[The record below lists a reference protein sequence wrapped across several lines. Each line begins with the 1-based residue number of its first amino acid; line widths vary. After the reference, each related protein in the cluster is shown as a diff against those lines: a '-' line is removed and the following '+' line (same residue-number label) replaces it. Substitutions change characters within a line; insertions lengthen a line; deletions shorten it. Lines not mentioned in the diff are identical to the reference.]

1 MSTLG
6 RVRMSSKRKSP
17 PTKLSE
23 GGGGVGGV
31 AGSQEEEEET
41 SSPVSTGGGESTI
54 AATQLDIEECYPL
67 QRPPLDCGSSGCSSP
82 ATTSEP
88 DIRDSPAPSPNS
100 LRTNKR
106 QRLLFLSN
114 QENHHPP
121 HHHHQQQ
128 QHLQQQSS
136 PPRHHHHHHHYNASN
151 PSTNYHS
158 HHHHHHHHNHH
169 NNQSNSASIIEPASS
184 SECGSPPTLLSVDSY
199 YAHHPHNNNN
209 TVTQNN
215 NNSSNHNNNNNGGN
229 PTAAGS
235 KRSMDDV
242 LKRLTCK
249 MNSES
254 LQDDTTN
261 HRRNTPSRS
270 STPTGHNTHSGSGG
284 NVANNVAGSPTGAG
298 RTIGSSEGQTQQD
311 GAAALHR
318 VLCAESF
325 VEKERRLSEM
335 ILQLQLLREQLLQQQ
350 DQSKSYPT
358 HMSVDSQKQMEMQR
372 LQTEHL
378 KRQQEHIMQHNIQ
391 ELQAQMTK
399 NQLSMSS
406 PQSLM
411 FLPFLEQ
418 LRGLPVQSPMQPPPP
433 PVTST
438 ATNKHINSIA
448 NMISGHRDGS
458 SWATAHLA
466 QMTTQME
473 KESSPT
479 PISSTAVAP
488 TAPSHQDLDAPLN
501 LTKPKSSSSGGA
513 THPSSS
519 SPGSDSHSTGAGSSG
534 QQEQPLAATAP
545 KLFPPGLPIPRNYLP
560 TLPYAGLPPHL
571 SSLST
576 PISKAMAKEEAGG
589 AGGSA
594 AAAAAVAAVEKHF
607 AMHGMYGLPP
617 NAGAMPPSPQT
628 QRPMKHSGS
637 REESS
642 QEEQDYLTSSHMWR
656 EPGYKVP
663 EDITEKAKMVR
674 QQKRE
679 GENKPHIKRPMNAF
693 MVWAKDERRKILK
706 ACPDMHNSNISKILG
721 ARWKAMSNSEK
732 QPYYEEQSRLS
743 KLHMEKHPDY
753 RYRPRPKRTCI
764 VDGKKM
770 RISEYKSLMRQRRQ
784 EMRQLWCRDGGPEMG
799 FLSPVSSEMSS
810 QHHPGGGN
818 GGAPGPSARP
828 SVSPPATMLNGAA
841 AGPSTDHPSF
851 YYPQDSLSPTDMMN
865 FSPENS
871 GSIGGYDA
879 SPRHHD
885 ED

>member
-1 MSTLG
+1 
-6 RVRMSSKRKSP
+6 MSSKRKSP

-23 GGGGVGGV
+23 GGGGAGTVAGANEEEEDTTSPV
-31 AGSQEEEEET
+31 AGS
-41 SSPVSTGGGESTI
+41 GGEVTVGEEG
-54 AATQLDIEECYPL
+54 AATPVDIEECYSH
-67 QRPPLDCGSSGCSSP
+67 QRGGECESSGCSSP

-88 DIRDSPAPSPNS
+88 DLRDSPSPSLNS
-100 LRTNKR
+100 LRTAKR

-114 QENHHPP
+114 QESLAPYHHP
-121 HHHHQQQ
+121 HHHH
-128 QHLQQQSS
+128 H
-136 PPRHHHHHHHYNASN
+136 RHHHHHHHH
-151 PSTNYHS
+151 TNTS
-158 HHHHHHHHNHH
+158 
-169 NNQSNSASIIEPASS
+169 SSSGGVLEPASS
-184 SECGSPPTLLSVDSY
+184 SECGSPPTLLSVDPY
-199 YAHHPHNNNN
+199 YPHHPHHNNNNN

-215 NNSSNHNNNNNGGN
+215 NNNNNGSG
-229 PTAAGS
+229 TAAAGS

-254 LQDDTTN
+254 LSIQDDTTN
-261 HRRNTPSRS
+261 TRRTSPPLS
-270 STPTGHNTHSGSGG
+270 STPTGHNAHSGGTTTI
-284 NVANNVAGSPTGAG
+284 ANNVALSPPGAG
-298 RTIGSSEGQTQQD
+298 RIPNTEAQVQQD
-311 GAAALHR
+311 GVAALHR

-325 VEKERRLSEM
+325 AEKERRLSEM
-335 ILQLQLLREQLLQQQ
+335 ILQLQLIREQLLQQQ
-350 DQSKSYPT
+350 DQSKSYPA
-358 HMSVDSQKQMEMQR
+358 HMTVDSQKQIEMQR

-399 NQLSMSS
+399 SQLSMSG

-418 LRGLPVQSPMQPPPP
+418 LRGLPVQSPMPPPP
-433 PVTST
+433 ATST
-438 ATNKHINSIA
+438 ATTGNKHINSIA
-448 NMISGHRDGS
+448 NMISSHRDGP

-473 KESSPT
+473 KESSPA
-479 PISSTAVAP
+479 PISSAVAP
-488 TAPSHQDLDAPLN
+488 TAPPLQDLDAPLN
-501 LTKPKSSSSGGA
+501 LTKPKSSSSGA
-513 THPSSS
+513 TASSS

-545 KLFPPGLPIPRNYLP
+545 KLFPPGLPLPRNYLP

-571 SSLST
+571 STLSS
-576 PISKAMAKEEAGG
+576 PMGKVMAKDEPGG
-589 AGGSA
+589 PGGSV
-594 AAAAAVAAVEKHF
+594 AAAAVAAVEKHF
-607 AMHGMYGLPP
+607 AMHGLYGLPP
-617 NAGAMPPSPQT
+617 NAGATVGPSAQT
-628 QRPMKHSGS
+628 QRPIKHSGS
-637 REESS
+637 REETP
-642 QEEQDYLTSSHMWR
+642 QEDQDAFLSTSHMWR
-656 EPGYKVP
+656 DPAYKVA

-784 EMRQLWCRDGGPEMG
+784 NNIRMWCGVRDGGPEMG
-799 FLSPVSSEMSS
+799 FLSPVGADLGS
-810 QHHPGGGN
+810 QHHPGA
-818 GGAPGPSARP
+818 GAGPSARP
-828 SVSPPATMLNGAA
+828 SVSPPATMLNGSGGA
-841 AGPSTDHPSF
+841 AGPSSDHATF